1 MTYDEIYDRF
11 ENFSKD
17 VSRREGIRDSI
28 KEQIEK
34 KKGEIKEVEEEEKKL
49 NGVVFLLQKAADFSR
64 NQATHQ
70 IEDIVTQSIAYIMQN
85 SSKFIVDL
93 SEKRGLPIAE
103 FFVESDYGDY
113 KVKTKPELSRGGGVV
128 DIVSLALR
136 IAFLENHRPKMD
148 GPLFLDEPGKHISDD
163 YIFNMGEFLKECSRL
178 FSRQIIMVTHND
190 YLTNICDKA
199 FRVDI
204 RNGTSEVMEV
214 IDDAEEK
221 KIVNGPLA

>member
-1 MTYDEIYDRF
+1 MTYEEACQRF
-11 ENFSKD
+11 ERFSKE

-28 KEQIEK
+28 LEQVEK
-34 KKGEIKEVEEEEKKL
+34 KRLAIKEVEAEEKKL
-49 NGVVFLLQKAADFSR
+49 IGVVFLLQKAADFSR

-85 SSKFIVDL
+85 SSRFIVDL

-113 KVKTKPELSRGGGVV
+113 KVKTKPEMSRGGGVV

-163 YIFNMGEFLKECSRL
+163 YIFNMGEFVKECSRL

-204 RNGTSEVMEV
+204 RNGISDVVEL
-214 IDDAEEK
+214 IAEAE
-221 KIVNGPLA
+221 ASS

>member
-1 MTYDEIYDRF
+1 MTYEEACQRF
-11 ENFSKD
+11 ERFSKE

-28 KEQIEK
+28 LEQVEK
-34 KKGEIKEVEEEEKKL
+34 KRVAIKEVEAEEKKL

-85 SSKFIVDL
+85 SSRFIVDL

-113 KVKTKPELSRGGGVV
+113 KVKTKPEMSRGGGVV

-163 YIFNMGEFLKECSRL
+163 YIFNMGEFVKECSRL

-204 RNGTSEVMEV
+204 RNGISDVVEL
-214 IDDAEEK
+214 IAEAE
-221 KIVNGPLA
+221 ASS

>member
-1 MTYDEIYDRF
+1 MTYEDACQRF
-11 ENFSKD
+11 ERFSKE

-28 KEQIEK
+28 LEQVEK
-34 KKGEIKEVEEEEKKL
+34 KRVAIKEVEAEEKKL

-85 SSKFIVDL
+85 SSRFIVDL

-113 KVKTKPELSRGGGVV
+113 KVKTKPEMSRGGGVV

-163 YIFNMGEFLKECSRL
+163 YIFNMGEFVKECSRL

-204 RNGTSEVMEV
+204 RNGISDVVEL
-214 IDDAEEK
+214 IAEAE
-221 KIVNGPLA
+221 ASS

>member
-1 MTYDEIYDRF
+1 MTYDEICDRF

>member
-1 MTYDEIYDRF
+1 MTYEEAYKRF
-11 ENFSKD
+11 EAFSKE

-28 KEQIEK
+28 LDQVEK
-34 KKGEIKEVEEEEKKL
+34 KRQGIREVEAEEKKL
-49 NGVVFLLQKAADFSR
+49 SGVVFLLQKAADYSR

-85 SSKFIVDL
+85 SSRFIVDL

-103 FFVESDYGDY
+103 FFVESDYGEY
-113 KVKTKPELSRGGGVV
+113 KVKTKPEMSRGGGVV

-163 YIFNMGEFLKECSRL
+163 YIFNMGEFVKECSRL

-204 RNGTSEVMEV
+204 RNGVSEVVE
-214 IDDAEEK
+214 IIAETDES
-221 KIVNGPLA
+221 

>member
-1 MTYDEIYDRF
+1 MIYDEVCRRF
-11 ENFSKD
+11 DDFSKE

-28 KEQIEK
+28 EKQIEK
-34 KKGEIKEVEEEEKKL
+34 KKGEIKEVEGEEKKL

-85 SSKFIVDL
+85 SSRFIVDL

-103 FFVESDYGDY
+103 LFVESDYGEY
-113 KVKTKPELSRGGGVV
+113 KVKTKPEMSRGGGVV

-163 YIFNMGEFLKECSRL
+163 YIFNMGEFVKECSRL

-204 RNGTSEVMEV
+204 RNGISEVVE
-214 IDDAEEK
+214 IITETDES
-221 KIVNGPLA
+221 

>member
-1 MTYDEIYDRF
+1 MTYEEACQRF
-11 ENFSKD
+11 ERFSKE

-28 KEQIEK
+28 LEQVEK
-34 KKGEIKEVEEEEKKL
+34 KRLAIKEVEAEEKKL

-85 SSKFIVDL
+85 SSRFIVEL

-113 KVKTKPELSRGGGVV
+113 KVKTKPEMSRGGGVV

-163 YIFNMGEFLKECSRL
+163 YIFNMGEFVKECSRL

-204 RNGTSEVMEV
+204 RNGISDVVEL
-214 IDDAEEK
+214 IAEAE
-221 KIVNGPLA
+221 ASS

>member
-1 MTYDEIYDRF
+1 MTYEEACQRF
-11 ENFSKD
+11 ERFSKE

-28 KEQIEK
+28 LEQVEK
-34 KKGEIKEVEEEEKKL
+34 KRLAIKEVEAEEKKL

-70 IEDIVTQSIAYIMQN
+70 IEDIVTQSIDYIMQN
-85 SSKFIVDL
+85 SSRFIVDL

-113 KVKTKPELSRGGGVV
+113 KVKTKPEMSRGGGVV

-163 YIFNMGEFLKECSRL
+163 YIFNMGEFVKECSRL

-204 RNGTSEVMEV
+204 RNGISDVVEL
-214 IDDAEEK
+214 IAEAE
-221 KIVNGPLA
+221 ASS

>member
-1 MTYDEIYDRF
+1 MTYEEAYKRF
-11 ENFSKD
+11 ESFSKE

-28 KEQIEK
+28 LDQVEK
-34 KKGEIKEVEEEEKKL
+34 KRQGIREVEAEEKKL
-49 NGVVFLLQKAADFSR
+49 SGVVFLLQKAADFSR

-85 SSKFIVDL
+85 SSRFIVDL

-103 FFVESDYGDY
+103 FFVESDYGEY
-113 KVKTKPELSRGGGVV
+113 KVKTKPEMSRGGGVV

-163 YIFNMGEFLKECSRL
+163 YIFNMGEFVKECSRL

-204 RNGTSEVMEV
+204 RNGISEVVE
-214 IDDAEEK
+214 IISETDES
-221 KIVNGPLA
+221 

>member
-1 MTYDEIYDRF
+1 MTYEEAYKRF
-11 ENFSKD
+11 ESFSKE

-28 KEQIEK
+28 LDKVEK
-34 KKGEIKEVEEEEKKL
+34 KRQGIREVEAEEKKL
-49 NGVVFLLQKAADFSR
+49 SGVVFLLQKAADFSR

-85 SSKFIVDL
+85 SSRFIVDL

-103 FFVESDYGDY
+103 FFVESDYGEY
-113 KVKTKPELSRGGGVV
+113 KVKTKPEMSRGGGVV

-163 YIFNMGEFLKECSRL
+163 YIFNMGEFVKECSRL

-204 RNGTSEVMEV
+204 RNGISEVVE
-214 IDDAEEK
+214 IIAETDES
-221 KIVNGPLA
+221 

>member
-1 MTYDEIYDRF
+1 MTYEEACQRF
-11 ENFSKD
+11 ERFSKE

-28 KEQIEK
+28 LDQVEK
-34 KKGEIKEVEEEEKKL
+34 KRLAIKEVEAEEKKL

-85 SSKFIVDL
+85 SSRFIVDL

-113 KVKTKPELSRGGGVV
+113 KVKTKPEMSRGGGVV

-163 YIFNMGEFLKECSRL
+163 YIFNMGEFVKECSRL

-204 RNGTSEVMEV
+204 RNGISDVVELIAESE
-214 IDDAEEK
+214 ASS
-221 KIVNGPLA
+221 

>member
-1 MTYDEIYDRF
+1 MTYEEICDRF

-34 KKGEIKEVEEEEKKL
+34 KKGEIREVEGEETKL

-85 SSKFIVDL
+85 SSRFIVDL

-163 YIFNMGEFLKECSRL
+163 YIFNMGELLKECSRL

-204 RNGTSEVMEV
+204 RNGISEVTEL
-214 IDDAEEK
+214 IDDADEQA
-221 KIVNGPLA
+221 IVKGPLS

>member
-1 MTYDEIYDRF
+1 MTYEEACQRF
-11 ENFSKD
+11 ERFSKE

-28 KEQIEK
+28 LEQVEK
-34 KKGEIKEVEEEEKKL
+34 KRVAIKEVEAEEKKL

-85 SSKFIVDL
+85 SSRFIVDL

-113 KVKTKPELSRGGGVV
+113 KVKTKPEMSRGGGVV

-136 IAFLENHRPKMD
+136 IAFLENHQPKMD

-163 YIFNMGEFLKECSRL
+163 YIFNMGEFVKECSRL

-204 RNGTSEVMEV
+204 RNGTSDVVEL
-214 IDDAEEK
+214 IAEAE
-221 KIVNGPLA
+221 ASS

>member
-1 MTYDEIYDRF
+1 MTYEEICDRF

-34 KKGEIKEVEEEEKKL
+34 KKGEIREVEGEETKL

-85 SSKFIVDL
+85 SSRFIVDL

-204 RNGTSEVMEV
+204 RNGISEVTEL
-214 IDDAEEK
+214 IDDADEQA
-221 KIVNGPLA
+221 IVKGPLS

>member
-1 MTYDEIYDRF
+1 MTYEEAYKRF
-11 ENFSKD
+11 ESFSKE

-28 KEQIEK
+28 LDQVEK
-34 KKGEIKEVEEEEKKL
+34 KRQGIREVEAEEKKL
-49 NGVVFLLQKAADFSR
+49 SGVVFLLQKAADFSR

-85 SSKFIVDL
+85 SSRFIVDL

-103 FFVESDYGDY
+103 FFVESDYGEY
-113 KVKTKPELSRGGGVV
+113 KVKTKPEMSRGGGVV

-163 YIFNMGEFLKECSRL
+163 YIFNMGEFVKECSRL

-204 RNGTSEVMEV
+204 RNGISEVVE
-214 IDDAEEK
+214 IIAETDES
-221 KIVNGPLA
+221 

>member
-1 MTYDEIYDRF
+1 MTYEEIYDRF

-34 KKGEIKEVEEEEKKL
+34 KKGEIEEVEGEEKKL

-85 SSKFIVDL
+85 SSRFIVDL

-204 RNGTSEVMEV
+204 RNGTSGVTEV
-214 IDDAEEK
+214 INDADEK
-221 KIVNGPLA
+221 EIVNGPLA

>member
-1 MTYDEIYDRF
+1 MTYEEIYHRF
-11 ENFSKD
+11 EKFSKD
-17 VSRREGIRDSI
+17 VSRQEGIRDSI

-34 KKGEIKEVEEEEKKL
+34 KKGEIREVEGEETKL

-85 SSKFIVDL
+85 SSRFIVDL

-136 IAFLENHRPKMD
+136 ITFLENHRPKMD

-204 RNGTSEVMEV
+204 RNGISEVTEL
-214 IDDAEEK
+214 IDDADEK
-221 KIVNGPLA
+221 EIANGPLA

>member
-1 MTYDEIYDRF
+1 MTYEEIYHRF
-11 ENFSKD
+11 EKFSKD
-17 VSRREGIRDSI
+17 VSRQEGIRDSI

-34 KKGEIKEVEEEEKKL
+34 KKGEIREVEGEETKL

-85 SSKFIVDL
+85 SSRFIVDL

-204 RNGTSEVMEV
+204 RNGISEVTEL
-214 IDDAEEK
+214 IDDADEK
-221 KIVNGPLA
+221 EIVNGPLA

>member
-1 MTYDEIYDRF
+1 MTYEEAYKRF
-11 ENFSKD
+11 ESFSKE

-28 KEQIEK
+28 LDQVK
-34 KKGEIKEVEEEEKKL
+34 KKRQGIREVEAEEKKL
-49 NGVVFLLQKAADFSR
+49 SGVVFLLQKAADFSR

-85 SSKFIVDL
+85 SSRFIVDL

-103 FFVESDYGDY
+103 FFVESDYGEY
-113 KVKTKPELSRGGGVV
+113 KVKTKPEMSRGGGVV

-163 YIFNMGEFLKECSRL
+163 YIFNMGEFVKECSRL

-204 RNGTSEVMEV
+204 RNGISEVVE
-214 IDDAEEK
+214 IIAETDES
-221 KIVNGPLA
+221 

>member
-1 MTYDEIYDRF
+1 MPAP
-11 ENFSKD
+11 
-17 VSRREGIRDSI
+17 REEVFLLHRAGEEFRDSI
-28 KEQIEK
+28 LDQVEK
-34 KKGEIKEVEEEEKKL
+34 KKQGIKEVEAEEKKL
-49 NGVVFLLQKAADFSR
+49 SGVVFLLQKAADFSR

-85 SSKFIVDL
+85 SSRFVVDL

-103 FFVESDYGDY
+103 FFVESDYGEY
-113 KVKTKPELSRGGGVV
+113 KVKTKPEMSRGGGVV

-163 YIFNMGEFLKECSRL
+163 YIFNMGEFVKECSRL

-204 RNGTSEVMEV
+204 RNGTSDVVEVL
-214 IDDAEEK
+214 AEADES
-221 KIVNGPLA
+221 

>member
-1 MTYDEIYDRF
+1 MTYEEALRRF
-11 ENFSKD
+11 DDFSKD
-17 VSRREGIRDSI
+17 VNREEGIRDSI
-28 KEQIEK
+28 LEKIAK
-34 KKGEIKEVEEEEKKL
+34 KKEEIQAVEREEKKL
-49 NGVVFLLQKAADFSR
+49 SGVVFLLQKAADFSR

-85 SSKFIVDL
+85 SSKFTVDL
-93 SEKRGLPIAE
+93 SEKRGLPVAE

-178 FSRQIIMVTHND
+178 FMRQIIMVTHND

-204 RNGTSEVMEV
+204 RNGTSEVCEL
-214 IDDAEEK
+214 IGENK
-221 KIVNGPLA
+221 FIS

>member
-1 MTYDEIYDRF
+1 MTYEEAYKRF
-11 ENFSKD
+11 ETFSKE

-28 KEQIEK
+28 LDQVEK
-34 KKGEIKEVEEEEKKL
+34 KRQGIREVEAEEKKL
-49 NGVVFLLQKAADFSR
+49 SGVVFLLQKAADFSR

-85 SSKFIVDL
+85 SSRFIVDL

-103 FFVESDYGDY
+103 FFVESDYGEY
-113 KVKTKPELSRGGGVV
+113 KVKTKPEMSRGGGVV

-163 YIFNMGEFLKECSRL
+163 YIFNMGEFVKECSRL

-204 RNGTSEVMEV
+204 RNGISEVVE
-214 IDDAEEK
+214 IIAETDES
-221 KIVNGPLA
+221 

>member
-1 MTYDEIYDRF
+1 MTYEEACQRF
-11 ENFSKD
+11 ERFSKE

-28 KEQIEK
+28 LEQVEK
-34 KKGEIKEVEEEEKKL
+34 KRLAIKEVEAEEKKL

-85 SSKFIVDL
+85 SSRFIVDL

-113 KVKTKPELSRGGGVV
+113 KVKTKPEMSRGGGVV

-163 YIFNMGEFLKECSRL
+163 YIFNMGEFVKECSRL

-204 RNGTSEVMEV
+204 RNGISDVVEL
-214 IDDAEEK
+214 IAEAE
-221 KIVNGPLA
+221 ASS

>member
-1 MTYDEIYDRF
+1 MTYEEIYHRF
-11 ENFSKD
+11 EKFSKD
-17 VSRREGIRDSI
+17 VSRQEGIRDSI

-34 KKGEIKEVEEEEKKL
+34 KKGEIREVEGEETKL

-85 SSKFIVDL
+85 SSRFIVDL

-204 RNGTSEVMEV
+204 RNGISEVTEL
-214 IDDAEEK
+214 IGDADEQA
-221 KIVNGPLA
+221 IVKGPLS

>member
-1 MTYDEIYDRF
+1 MTYEEINHRF
-11 ENFSKD
+11 EKFSKD
-17 VSRREGIRDSI
+17 VSRQEGIRDSI

-34 KKGEIKEVEEEEKKL
+34 KKGEIREVEGEETKL

-85 SSKFIVDL
+85 SSRFIVDL

-204 RNGTSEVMEV
+204 RNGISEVTEL
-214 IDDAEEK
+214 IDDADEQA
-221 KIVNGPLA
+221 IVKGPLS

>member
-1 MTYDEIYDRF
+1 MTYEEAYKRF
-11 ENFSKD
+11 ESFSKE

-28 KEQIEK
+28 LDQVEK
-34 KKGEIKEVEEEEKKL
+34 KRQGIREVEAEEKKL
-49 NGVVFLLQKAADFSR
+49 SGVVFLLQKAADFSR

-85 SSKFIVDL
+85 SSRFIVDL

-103 FFVESDYGDY
+103 FFVESDYGEY
-113 KVKTKPELSRGGGVV
+113 KVKTKPEMSRGGGVV

-163 YIFNMGEFLKECSRL
+163 YIFNMGEFVKECSRL

-190 YLTNICDKA
+190 YLTNICDTA
-199 FRVDI
+199 FRLDI
-204 RNGTSEVMEV
+204 RNGISEVVE
-214 IDDAEEK
+214 IIAETDES
-221 KIVNGPLA
+221 

>member
-1 MTYDEIYDRF
+1 MTYEEIYHRF
-11 ENFSKD
+11 DKFSKD
-17 VSRREGIRDSI
+17 VSRQEGIRDSI

-34 KKGEIKEVEEEEKKL
+34 KKGEIREIEGEETKL

-85 SSKFIVDL
+85 SSRFIVDL

-204 RNGTSEVMEV
+204 RNGISEVTEL
-214 IDDAEEK
+214 IDDADEQA
-221 KIVNGPLA
+221 IVKGPLS

>member
-1 MTYDEIYDRF
+1 MTYEEACQRF
-11 ENFSKD
+11 ERFSKE

-28 KEQIEK
+28 LEQVEK
-34 KKGEIKEVEEEEKKL
+34 KRVAIKEVEAEEKKL

-85 SSKFIVDL
+85 SSRFIVDL

-113 KVKTKPELSRGGGVV
+113 KVKTKPEMSRGGGVV

-163 YIFNMGEFLKECSRL
+163 YIFNMGEFVKECSRL

-204 RNGTSEVMEV
+204 RNGTSDVVEL
-214 IDDAEEK
+214 IAEAE
-221 KIVNGPLA
+221 ASS

>member
-1 MTYDEIYDRF
+1 MEA
-11 ENFSKD
+11 
-17 VSRREGIRDSI
+17 
-28 KEQIEK
+28 
-34 KKGEIKEVEEEEKKL
+34 EEKKL

-85 SSKFIVDL
+85 SSRFIVDL

-113 KVKTKPELSRGGGVV
+113 KVKTKPEMSRGGGVV

-163 YIFNMGEFLKECSRL
+163 YIFNMGEFVKECSRL

-204 RNGTSEVMEV
+204 RNGISDVVEL
-214 IDDAEEK
+214 IAEAE
-221 KIVNGPLA
+221 ASS